1 MKRNDLLAVAGLFAV
16 ALNLASCAPDPRP
29 ARFPSA
35 PVILISVD
43 TLRSDRLSAY
53 GYTGLR
59 TPAFDGLAADAVLF
73 ERSYSHYPL
82 TLPSHTSILTGLLP
96 PDHGVRDNRGF
107 ELGAERTSLAETLG
121 EAGYATGGFVSSMV
135 LRKSTGIAQGF
146 DVYDDAL
153 PAARSEFAER
163 RGEVTAAAAVRWIES
178 VDSEQPPF
186 LFLHLFDPHTPYA
199 APEPFAST
207 HDDPYLAEIAYTDS
221 ILSTLFDR
229 LKERDLYDRSLIVLL
244 SDHGEGLGDHVEK
257 EHGLLLYRESLQVP
271 LMIKLPGQSMAGRR
285 VEFPVGLID
294 VATTILDVLG
304 LPSADLPGRALL
316 GSEPVD
322 PGDGIYGETFFT
334 SYQYGWAELKSVI
347 RGDRHY
353 IHAPRPELYDLR
365 TDPAERHDLASDGVI
380 PPSMIDV
387 LDAVG
392 RGTENRSAVSAE
404 DSARLAAL
412 GYVGGSGASPVR
424 NGIDPKDRIQKVER
438 LWDLVRGAAGP
449 AGPTSAAEIRRL
461 LDELARGNEPVHR
474 ATAHRLW
481 SEGRLKLAFELLEP
495 FSSSDAVETQL
506 LLGKIATM
514 LGRGVA
520 ARRAFDRVLSVADLP
535 EAQAGLGTLAL
546 TENRPQEA
554 LGFLTAA
561 VSRDPSLADAW
572 NSLGVVHARAGAQA
586 RALES
591 WRMAVEADPGLQ
603 DAWYN
608 IARVSER
615 SGDRQGAIDALR
627 RFVVLAEGREQ
638 VEGRAWLG
646 RLVES
651 LDQPAL
657 DLDVGVSR

>member
-1 MKRNDLLAVAGLFAV
+1 MKRNGLLAGAGLFAV
-16 ALNLASCAPDPRP
+16 ALIAASCAPDPRP
-29 ARFPSA
+29 ARFPAA
-35 PVILISVD
+35 PVILVSVD

-59 TPAFDGLAADAVLF
+59 TPAFDGFAADAVLF

-82 TLPSHTSILTGLLP
+82 TLPSHASILTGLLP

-107 ELGAERTSLAETLG
+107 ELGTERTSLAELLSQ
-121 EAGYATGGFVSSMV
+121 AGYATGGFVSSMV
-135 LRKSTGIAQGF
+135 LRESTGIAQGF
-146 DVYDDAL
+146 DVYDDAM
-153 PAARSEFAER
+153 PTARSEFGER
-163 RGEVTAAAAVRWIES
+163 RGEVTAAMAIRWLES
-178 VDSEQPPF
+178 VDSERPPF
-186 LFLHLFDPHTPYA
+186 LFLHLFDPHTPYT
-199 APEPFAST
+199 APEPFASA

-229 LKERDLYDRSLIVLL
+229 LKEIDLYDRSLIVLL

-285 VEFPVGLID
+285 IELPVGLID

-322 PGDGIYGETFFT
+322 PGDGIYGETFFPT
-334 SYQYGWAELKSVI
+334 YQYGWAELKSVI

-353 IHAPRPELYDLR
+353 IQAPRPELYDLR
-365 TDPAERHDLASDGVI
+365 ADPSERHDLASGGAI
-380 PPSMIDV
+380 PPSMVDV
-387 LDAVG
+387 LDAIG

-412 GYVGGSGASPVR
+412 GYVGGGGVSPVR
-424 NGIDPKDRIQKVER
+424 NGIDPKDRIQQVER
-438 LWDLVRGAAGP
+438 LWDLVRGSAGS
-449 AGPTSAAEIRRL
+449 AGPTSAGEIRGL

-474 ATAHRLW
+474 AAAHRLW
-481 SEGRLKLAFELLEP
+481 SEGRLELAFELLEP
-495 FSSSDAVETQL
+495 FSGSDAVETQL
-506 LLGKIATM
+506 LRGKIATV
-514 LGRGVA
+514 LGRGVP
-520 ARRAFDRVLSVADLP
+520 ARSAFERVLAIADLP

-554 LGFLTAA
+554 LRLLQAA
-561 VSRDPSLADAW
+561 VNRDPALADAW
-572 NSLGVVHARAGAQA
+572 NSLGVVHARAGAEA
-586 RALES
+586 RALEA
-591 WRMAVEADPGLQ
+591 WRNAVGVDPGLQ

-615 SGDRQGAIDALR
+615 SGDRKAAIDALR
-627 RFVVLAEGREQ
+627 RFVALAEGREQ
-638 VEGRAWLG
+638 AEGRALLG
-646 RLVES
+646 RLVEG
-651 LDQPAL
+651 LD
-657 DLDVGVSR
+657 

>member
-1 MKRNDLLAVAGLFAV
+1 MKRYNLLAVAGLFAV
-16 ALNLASCAPDPRP
+16 ALNAATCAPEHDP
-29 ARFPSA
+29 ARFPGA
-35 PVILISVD
+35 PVILVSVD

-53 GYTGLR
+53 GFAGLR
-59 TPAFDGLAADAVLF
+59 TRALDGFAADAVLF

-82 TLPSHTSILTGLLP
+82 TLPSHASILTGLLP

-107 ELGAERTSLAETLG
+107 ELREEHTSLAEILG

-146 DVYDDAL
+146 DVYDDAM

-163 RGEVTAAAAVRWIES
+163 RGENSATAAIRWVET
-178 VDSEQPPF
+178 VDSERPSF

-199 APEPFAST
+199 APEPFASA

-221 ILSTLFDR
+221 VLSALFDR
-229 LKERDLYDRSLIVLL
+229 LTELDLYDRSLIVLL

-285 VEFPVGLID
+285 VEMPVGLID

-304 LPSADLPGRALL
+304 LPPGDLPGRALL

-322 PGDGIYGETFFT
+322 PGDGIYGETLFPT
-334 SYQYGWAELKSVI
+334 YQYGWAGLKSVI

-353 IHAPRPELYDLR
+353 IQAPRPELYDLR
-365 TDPAERHDLASDGVI
+365 ADPAERHDLASADMI
-380 PPSMIDV
+380 PPSMVDV

-404 DSARLAAL
+404 DSAKLAAL
-412 GYVGGSGASPVR
+412 GYVGGGGVSPVS
-424 NGIDPKDRIQKVER
+424 NGTDPKDRIRQVER
-438 LWDLVRGAAGP
+438 LWDLVRGSAGT
-449 AGPTSAAEIRRL
+449 AGPTSAAEIREL

-495 FSSSDAVETQL
+495 FSGSDAVETQL
-506 LLGKIATM
+506 LLGKIATV
-514 LGRGVA
+514 LGRGVT
-520 ARRAFDRVLSVADLP
+520 ARKAFERALAIADLP

-546 TENRPQEA
+546 TENQPREA
-554 LGFLTAA
+554 LRLLQAA
-561 VSRDPSLADAW
+561 VTRDPSLADAW
-572 NSLGVVHARAGAQA
+572 NSLGVVHARAGAQLE
-586 RALES
+586 ALEA
-591 WRMAVEADPGLQ
+591 WRNAVEFDPGLQ

-608 IARVSER
+608 IARISER
-615 SGDRQGAIDALR
+615 NGDRQAAIDALR
-627 RFVVLAEGREQ
+627 RFVALAEGREQ
-638 VEGRAWLG
+638 AEGRARLG
-646 RLVES
+646 RLVEG
-651 LDQPAL
+651 LD
-657 DLDVGVSR
+657 